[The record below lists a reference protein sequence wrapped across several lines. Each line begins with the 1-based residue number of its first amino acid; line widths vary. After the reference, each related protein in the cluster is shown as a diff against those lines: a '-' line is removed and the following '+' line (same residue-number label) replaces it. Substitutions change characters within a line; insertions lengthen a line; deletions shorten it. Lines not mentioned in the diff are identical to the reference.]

1 LQEEAGRYPDL
12 EYCKADLIA
21 SKGVVFFKYAKAS
34 SALRA
39 LEDIAAKGLVGGG
52 AVLGGGGEGMCAEGR
67 LGGVPVW
74 REVRVASIDSWWV
87 GH

>member
-1 LQEEAGRYPDL
+1 MLPSLHPPPFQEEASRYPDL

-52 AVLGGGGEGMCAEGR
+52 LGGPAWGEEGGGEGREHAVEG
-67 LGGVPVW
+67 G
-74 REVRVASIDSWWV
+74 
-87 GH
+87 